1 MKNMAAAPIRNTKKK
16 KTTWK
21 WFQNN
26 PKYIPEKKMPT
37 KTEMGVRQDAF
48 HKLIQPQ
55 KVRYPNGTRDHMRI
69 YYW

>member
-26 PKYIPEKKMPT
+26 PKYIPEKKNAHKNRNGCETRCISQIDSTT
-37 KTEMGVRQDAF
+37 K
-48 HKLIQPQ
+48 
-55 KVRYPNGTRDHMRI
+55 GTLS
-69 YYW
+69 